1 VPDPT
6 QDTADDAAAR
16 LPDAPSAF
24 FTALVT
30 EHFVLQT
37 ARGTTVSESSTRASI
52 YLTTL
57 SSALVAFGFLADTDY
72 ARGYLAVVVPV
83 VVLLGVFTY
92 ERLVQTSLEDV
103 VALAAMQR
111 IRRWYGTILPGAGR
125 YFPVPE
131 TRSAPNELIDIGL
144 RLSWRGVFFTL
155 SSAIAVV
162 NCIVAGAGAAL
173 AVSTVVGPGGTVVTG
188 VVTAA
193 VLATLHGL
201 YQERRYARVLALLQQ
216 VEPTPPSATAQ
227 HP

>member
-1 VPDPT
+1 M
-6 QDTADDAAAR
+6 R
-16 LPDAPSAF
+16 SSPS
-24 FTALVT
+24 T
-30 EHFVLQT
+30 
-37 ARGTTVSESSTRASI
+37 SCS
-52 YLTTL
+52 
-57 SSALVAFGFLADTDY
+57 LADTDY

-125 YFPVPE
+125 YFPLPG
-131 TRSAPNELIDIGL
+131 TRAAPNELIDIGL
-144 RLSWRGVFFTL
+144 RLSWRGVFSTL
-155 SSAIAVV
+155 SSAIAGV

-173 AVSTVVGPGGTVVTG
+173 AASSVTGPGGTVVTG

-193 VLATLHGL
+193 VLAVLHGL
-201 YQERRYARVLALLQQ
+201 YQERRYARVLALLRQ
-216 VEPTPPSATAQ
+216 VESAPPHDAAQ